1 HDDSPV
7 TPTSGCAYN
16 TVLCQ
21 GNGILNVGDETRIYH
36 GRWRN
41 VGQKAED
48 VAMHYH
54 AEVALATLPRDR
66 WGGLGLNPGVEEG
79 TICSAPVVVPQ
90 DGVIRINADGVSGLS
105 VDLLDERFQLL
116 AGFAG
121 GQVVGPDGLD
131 CLVHWTGKSLAE
143 LGGQS
148 VRVQVSI
155 QKTDEALPR
164 VYALYL
170 GASEVGS

>member
-1 HDDSPV
+1 
-7 TPTSGCAYN
+7 
-16 TVLCQ
+16 L
-21 GNGILNVGDETRIYH
+21 
-36 GRWRN
+36 
-41 VGQKAED
+41 
-48 VAMHYH
+48 
-54 AEVALATLPRDR
+54 
-66 WGGLGLNPGVEEG
+66 
-79 TICSAPVVVPQ
+79 VPQ

-121 GQVVGPDGLD
+121 GQVAGSDGLD
-131 CLVHWTGKSLAE
+131 CSVNWTGKSLAE